1 MKPKL
6 YISFTSIPTRI
17 NNIDKLL
24 HSISSRLYNLIKLSY
39 IILVIAF
46 VCRNSMIFPYYKIKL
61 NEVYSEIKL
70 WSITQRTMVLLQRY
84 ILLPL

>member
-24 HSISSRLYNLIKLSY
+24 HSISKQTLQPDK
-39 IILVIAF
+39 IIIHYPRYCIRFA
-46 VCRNSMIFPYYKIKL
+46 
-61 NEVYSEIKL
+61 EIL
-70 WSITQRTMVLLQRY
+70 
-84 ILLPL
+84 